1 MKVVIKWG
9 KKTFDDVEIDTSLPA
24 SVFKHQ
30 VYSLTGVPPERQKI
44 MVKGGMLKDES
55 SWSDTGVKSGQK
67 LMLLGTADK
76 LPEAPMSAPTFLE
89 DLPEEQQVRQERQAP
104 ACVSSVQ
111 TLPCDS
117 RSACKAKGISS
128 FPQLCHFS

>member
-55 SWSDTGVKSGQK
+55 SWSDTGVKTGQK

-76 LPEAPMSAPTFLE
+76 LPEAPTSAPTFLE
-89 DLPEEQQVRQERQAP
+89 DLPEEQQVRQDKK
-104 ACVSSVQ
+104 SSVMPVFWDFR
-111 TLPCDS
+111 LK
-117 RSACKAKGISS
+117 REAKALSQIAGM
-128 FPQLCHFS
+128 CHAS

>member
-55 SWSDTGVKSGQK
+55 SWSETGVKSGQK

-76 LPEAPMSAPTFLE
+76 LPEAPASAPTFLE
-89 DLPEEQQVRQERQAP
+89 DLPEEQQVSQRARASGMHATWQFQQTWKKVL
-104 ACVSSVQ
+104 CWKSSSPGRKV
-111 TLPCDS
+111 
-117 RSACKAKGISS
+117 
-128 FPQLCHFS
+128 